1 MHCVPF
7 LHQGKFCGGCFIQVF
22 LHLATKKKK
31 MIAGCGRQVVVLDSN
46 VCMGIGLGGLN
57 IGCLTSLM
65 NECSD
70 SMLSYRGGLLSR
82 FNCSCFCNLSQF
94 RIFEFE
100 NFLQLFS
107 VVSTMRNEFSDNLK
121 YCLKLILW

>member
-1 MHCVPF
+1 MHCFPF
-7 LHQGKFCGGCFIQVF
+7 LHQVKFGGGCFIQVF
-22 LHLATKKKK
+22 LHLATKK
-31 MIAGCGRQVVVLDSN
+31 MVAGHGRQVVVFDSN

-57 IGCLTSLM
+57 IGCLTLLM

-107 VVSTMRNEFSDNLK
+107 VVSTVRNEFSDNLK
-121 YCLKLILW
+121 YCLKLIVW